1 MRLACFTSSG
11 IAMRSWSMRS
21 SIAACSSMT
30 LFVIG
35 TFRALTTSASR
46 RSTRN
51 WMSMSS
57 SRSGLRVPQEQQR
70 FLPDVLHAH
79 DREVGRQCGTMLA
92 QHAGDDDGTGRELER
107 PGWRAVEIAED
118 VRGDDRCALGEARR
132 LKVPP

>member
-1 MRLACFTSSG
+1 
-11 IAMRSWSMRS
+11 
-21 SIAACSSMT
+21 
-30 LFVIG
+30 
-35 TFRALTTSASR
+35 
-46 RSTRN
+46 
-51 WMSMSS
+51 MSMSS

-79 DREVGRQCGTMLA
+79 DREVGRQCGAMLA
-92 QHAGDDDGTGRELER
+92 QHAGDDEGTGRKRGPQARVREGRFEDGHVRERRIAQREIER